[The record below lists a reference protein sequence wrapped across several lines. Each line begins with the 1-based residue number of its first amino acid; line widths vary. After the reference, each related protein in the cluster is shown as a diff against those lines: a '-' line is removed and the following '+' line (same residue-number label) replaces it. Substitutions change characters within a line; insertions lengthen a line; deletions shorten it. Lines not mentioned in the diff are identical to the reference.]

1 MKSFECFYKRKEKFK
16 QEQELFEEI
25 TSKKNTT
32 TLTKNQ
38 SKSFELN
45 TDIRHLCIF

>member
-25 TSKKNTT
+25 TSKK
-32 TLTKNQ
+32 TLQ
-38 SKSFELN
+38 
-45 TDIRHLCIF
+45 H